1 MSSADHPLEQFDVED
16 DHINYHNEQEI
27 PSLPAADG
35 GWAAWLFL
43 TGSFM
48 IETLIWGN

>member
-1 MSSADHPLEQFDVED
+1 MSEEPRREPFEID
-16 DHINYHNEQEI
+16 DGHTNFNNTQVIS
-27 PSLPAADG
+27 SLPAADG

-48 IETLIWGN
+48 IETLLWGD